1 MTMPRPVIYNKRR
14 KKRYRVFHAEK
25 IKEEGCLLKHYLG
38 IELGSTRIKAVAID
52 EAFAPV
58 SSGDYT
64 WKSSFENGVWTY
76 HLEDAWTGLK
86 AAIAGVNDRESISA
100 MGISGMMHGLL
111 AFDSDWKLITPFRTW
126 QNTMTAEAA
135 EKLTAA
141 FDFNIPQR
149 WSVAHL
155 YQAVL
160 KKEPF
165 VPEIAHIT
173 TLAGYIHFML
183 TGVNAVGVGE
193 ASGMFPIN
201 SGTNNYD
208 EEMLRRFE
216 ALTADQPWKIR
227 EVLPK
232 VLVAGQDAGRLTWQ
246 GAALLD
252 GLLPAGI
259 PFAPAEGDAGT
270 GMAATNAVAPRTGNV
285 SAGTSIF
292 SMVVLEKPL
301 KKVYPEIDLVTTP
314 TGRAVAMVHCNN
326 CTSDMNAWVGIF
338 RETAELFGAKVDTGT
353 LYTKLYEKS
362 LEGDADCGGV
372 TTYNYL
378 AGEGVTHLDEG
389 RPMVIRRPDSAFTL
403 ANFLRSQL
411 YATMATLKIGMDIL
425 AEEGVAIDS
434 LTGHGGLFKT
444 PVVGQRYMAA
454 ACGASVTCMETA
466 GEGGPYGMALL
477 AAYMDHREES
487 LEAFLSREVF
497 ASTNSVTLKP
507 EKADVEG
514 FNRYLAVFKAGL
526 AVEKTAV
533 ETIR

>member
-1 MTMPRPVIYNKRR
+1 M
-14 KKRYRVFHAEK
+14 
-25 IKEEGCLLKHYLG
+25 KHYLG

-52 EAFAPV
+52 ETFAPV

-76 HLEDAWTGLK
+76 PLEDAWTGLN
-86 AAIAGVNDRESISA
+86 AAIAGIKDRDGIA
-100 MGISGMMHGLL
+100 VMGISAMMHGLL
-111 AFDSDWKLITPFRTW
+111 AFDRDWKLLTPFRTW

-135 EKLTAA
+135 EKLTAC
-141 FDFNIPQR
+141 FGFNIPQR

-160 KKEPF
+160 NGEPF

-183 TGVNAVGVGE
+183 TGVNAVGIGE
-193 ASGMFPIN
+193 ASGMFPID
-201 SGTNNYD
+201 SETLTYD
-208 EEMLRRFE
+208 EEMLRKFE
-216 ALTADQPWKIR
+216 ALTADQPWNIR
-227 EVLPK
+227 QVLPG
-232 VLVAGQDAGRLTWQ
+232 VLVAGQDAGKLTEQ

-252 GLLPAGI
+252 GLLPVGI

-270 GMAATNAVAPRTGNV
+270 GMTATNAVAPRTGNV

-314 TGRAVAMVHCNN
+314 TGKAVAMVHCNN
-326 CTSDMNAWVGIF
+326 CTSDMNAWAGIL
-338 RETAELFGAKVDTGT
+338 RETAELFGGEVDTGT
-353 LYTKLYEKS
+353 LYTKLYQKS
-362 LEGDADCGGV
+362 LEGDPDCGGII
-372 TTYNYL
+372 TYNYL
-378 AGEGVTHLDEG
+378 AGEGVTHLDGG
-389 RPMVIRRPDSAFTL
+389 RPMVVRRPDSRFTL

-425 AEEGVAIDS
+425 VEEGVAIDS

-444 PVVGQRYMAA
+444 PVVGQKYMAA

-477 AAYMDHREES
+477 AAYMDRREES
-487 LEAFLSREVF
+487 LEEFLSRDVF
-497 ASTNSVTLKP
+497 ASAKSTTLHP
-507 EKADVEG
+507 EQADMEG
-514 FNRYLAVFKAGL
+514 FNRYLAAFKAGL
-526 AVEKTAV
+526 AAEKAAL
-533 ETIR
+533 ETI

>member
-1 MTMPRPVIYNKRR
+1 M
-14 KKRYRVFHAEK
+14 
-25 IKEEGCLLKHYLG
+25 KHYLG

-52 EAFAPV
+52 ETFAPV

-76 HLEDAWTGLK
+76 PLEDAWTGLK
-86 AAIAGVNDRESISA
+86 AAIAGIKDRDGIA
-100 MGISGMMHGLL
+100 VMGISAMMHGLL
-111 AFDSDWKLITPFRTW
+111 AFDRDWKLLTPFRTW

-135 EKLTAA
+135 EKLTAC
-141 FDFNIPQR
+141 FGFNIPQR

-160 KKEPF
+160 NGEPF

-183 TGVNAVGVGE
+183 TGVNAVGIGE
-193 ASGMFPIN
+193 ASGMFPID
-201 SGTNNYD
+201 SETLTYD
-208 EEMLRRFE
+208 EEMLRKFE
-216 ALTADQPWKIR
+216 ALTADQPWNIR
-227 EVLPK
+227 QVLPG
-232 VLVAGQDAGRLTWQ
+232 VLVAGQDAGKLTEQ

-252 GLLPAGI
+252 GLLPVGI

-270 GMAATNAVAPRTGNV
+270 GMTATNAVAPRTGNV

-314 TGRAVAMVHCNN
+314 TGKAVAMVHCNN
-326 CTSDMNAWVGIF
+326 CTSDMNAWAGIL
-338 RETAELFGAKVDTGT
+338 RETAELFGGEVDTGT
-353 LYTKLYEKS
+353 LYTKLYQKS
-362 LEGDADCGGV
+362 LEGDPDCGGII
-372 TTYNYL
+372 TYNYL
-378 AGEGVTHLDEG
+378 AGEGVTHLDGG
-389 RPMVIRRPDSAFTL
+389 RPMVVRRPDSRFTL

-444 PVVGQRYMAA
+444 PVVGQKYMAA

-477 AAYMDHREES
+477 AAYMDRREDS
-487 LEAFLSREVF
+487 LEEFLSRDVF
-497 ASTNSVTLKP
+497 ASAKSTTLHP
-507 EKADVEG
+507 EQADMEG
-514 FNRYLAVFKAGL
+514 FNRYLAAFKAGL
-526 AVEKTAV
+526 AAEKAAL
-533 ETIR
+533 ETI